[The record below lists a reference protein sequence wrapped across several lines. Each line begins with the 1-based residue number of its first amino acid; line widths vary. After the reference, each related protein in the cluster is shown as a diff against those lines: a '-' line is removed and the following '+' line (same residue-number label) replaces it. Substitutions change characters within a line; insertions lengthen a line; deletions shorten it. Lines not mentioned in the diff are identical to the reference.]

1 MGLILNNQGS
11 GSQIMNSRNSNQES
25 SNPEM
30 EKEMKAQKMFGT
42 TDQSKFKVPHTGKS
56 SCV

>member
-1 MGLILNNQGS
+1 
-11 GSQIMNSRNSNQES
+11 MNSRNSNQES

-42 TDQSKFKVPHTGKS
+42 TDQSKFKVPHTGKN
-56 SCV
+56 SCL